1 MAKKPEEPAI
11 GVGENAAPE
20 AKEGTQL
27 PQEQEGAQTPSDAQ
41 SDVQEPRKMLKREWS
56 DDEINE
62 HLMAGGSLSQESG
75 LNLAEVVKSL
85 KDWEKPNLAALVG
98 STIIG
103 VAESPMGAIGLIV
116 TDANRSSKAIV
127 WFAKEPLNPEP
138 GFAYII
144 ELNK

>member
-1 MAKKPEEPAI
+1 
-11 GVGENAAPE
+11 
-20 AKEGTQL
+20 
-27 PQEQEGAQTPSDAQ
+27 
-41 SDVQEPRKMLKREWS
+41 MLKREWS

-75 LNLAEVVKSL
+75 LDLAEVIKGL

-98 STIIG
+98 STIIS
-103 VAESPMGAIGLIV
+103 VAESPMGAIGLII

>member
-1 MAKKPEEPAI
+1 MAKKPEEPTA
-11 GVGENAAPE
+11 GENAATE
-20 AKEGTQL
+20 AKEEAQL
-27 PQEQEGAQTPSDAQ
+27 QQGQDIAQPPSEPQEGS
-41 SDVQEPRKMLKREWS
+41 QEPRKMLKREWS

-75 LNLAEVVKSL
+75 LDLAEVIKGL

-103 VAESPMGAIGLIV
+103 VAESPMGAIGLII